1 MGSLGS
7 TGLIV
12 LTLFG
17 TPLFVII
24 VAAAFLGFYV
34 SDIPSTV
41 IAIEMYRLVE
51 TPMLMALPLFTFAGY
66 VLAESRMSQRLVTLT
81 DALMGSLPGGLALI
95 AYV

>member
-1 MGSLGS
+1 MGRVGSLGS

-17 TPLFVII
+17 TPLFVVI

-34 SDIPSTV
+34 SEIPSTV

-51 TPMLMALPLFTFAGY
+51 TPM
-66 VLAESRMSQRLVTLT
+66 
-81 DALMGSLPGGLALI
+81 
-95 AYV
+95 

>member
-17 TPLFVII
+17 TPLFVVI

-34 SDIPSTV
+34 SEIPSTV

-51 TPMLMALPLFTFAGY
+51 TPMLMALPL
-66 VLAESRMSQRLVTLT
+66 
-81 DALMGSLPGGLALI
+81 SLPLRVTSSLSR
-95 AYV
+95 VCPSV